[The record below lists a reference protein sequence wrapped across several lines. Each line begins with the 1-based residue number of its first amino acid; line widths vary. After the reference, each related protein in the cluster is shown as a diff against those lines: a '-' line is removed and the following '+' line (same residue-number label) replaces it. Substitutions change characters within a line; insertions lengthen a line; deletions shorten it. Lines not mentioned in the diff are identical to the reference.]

1 MSLKQQMFEAAI
13 RKLNLPAA
21 MESVIEELHDV
32 AFQEDND
39 DDDEPQY
46 VEKDWKSVDKDN
58 GDGTSSVETT

>member
-1 MSLKQQMFEAAI
+1 MFEAAI

-32 AFQEDND
+32 ACQEDN
-39 DDDEPQY
+39 DDEPQY

>member
-1 MSLKQQMFEAAI
+1 MSLKKQMFEAEI
-13 RKLNLPAA
+13 KKLNLPAA

-39 DDDEPQY
+39 EPQY
-46 VEKDWKSVDKDN
+46 IEKDWKSVDKDN

>member
-13 RKLNLPAA
+13 RQLNLPAA

-32 AFQEDND
+32 AFQEDN
-39 DDDEPQY
+39 DEPQY

>member
-1 MSLKQQMFEAAI
+1 MFEAAI

-21 MESVIEELHDV
+21 MESVIEELHD
-32 AFQEDND
+32 ATFPE

>member
-13 RKLNLPAA
+13 RKLNLTAA

-32 AFQEDND
+32 AFQEDN
-39 DDDEPQY
+39 DEPQY

>member
-39 DDDEPQY
+39 DEPQY

>member
-1 MSLKQQMFEAAI
+1 MFEAAI
-13 RKLNLPAA
+13 RKLNLPEA

-32 AFQEDND
+32 AFQEDN
-39 DDDEPQY
+39 DEPQY

>member
-1 MSLKQQMFEAAI
+1 MFEAAI

-39 DDDEPQY
+39 EPKY

>member
-39 DDDEPQY
+39 EPQY

-58 GDGTSSVETT
+58 GDGTSFVETT

>member
-1 MSLKQQMFEAAI
+1 MFEAAI

-39 DDDEPQY
+39 EPQY

-58 GDGTSSVETT
+58 GDGTSSLETT

>member
-1 MSLKQQMFEAAI
+1 MFEAAI

-39 DDDEPQY
+39 EPQY

>member
-13 RKLNLPAA
+13 RKLNLPVA

-32 AFQEDND
+32 AFQEDN
-39 DDDEPQY
+39 DEPQY

>member
-1 MSLKQQMFEAAI
+1 MSLKNQMFEAEI

-21 MESVIEELHDV
+21 MESVIEELHD
-32 AFQEDND
+32 ATFPEDG
-39 DDDEPQY
+39 DDEPQY

>member
-39 DDDEPQY
+39 EPQY
-46 VEKDWKSVDKDN
+46 VEKDWKSV
-58 GDGTSSVETT
+58 ETT

>member
-1 MSLKQQMFEAAI
+1 MSLKKQMFDAEI
-13 RKLNLPAA
+13 KKLSLPTA
-21 MESVIEELHDV
+21 MESVITELHDV
-32 AFQEDND
+32 AFQE

>member
-1 MSLKQQMFEAAI
+1 MFEAAI

>member
-39 DDDEPQY
+39 EPQY
-46 VEKDWKSVDKDN
+46 VVKDWKSVDKEN

>member
-39 DDDEPQY
+39 DDEPQY

>member
-32 AFQEDND
+32 AFQEDN
-39 DDDEPQY
+39 EPQY

>member
-1 MSLKQQMFEAAI
+1 MFESEI
-13 RKLNLPAA
+13 KKLNLPTA
-21 MESVIEELHDV
+21 MESVITELHDV
-32 AFQEDND
+32 AFQE

>member
-39 DDDEPQY
+39 EPQY

>member
-1 MSLKQQMFEAAI
+1 MFEAAI

-21 MESVIEELHDV
+21 MEPVIEELHDV
-32 AFQEDND
+32 AFQEDN
-39 DDDEPQY
+39 DEPQY

>member
-1 MSLKQQMFEAAI
+1 MSLKKQMFDSEI

-21 MESVIEELHDV
+21 MESVIEELHDA
-32 AFQEDND
+32 AFQEDN
-39 DDDEPQY
+39 DEPQY

>member
-32 AFQEDND
+32 AFPEDN
-39 DDDEPQY
+39 DEPQY

>member
-21 MESVIEELHDV
+21 MESVIEELHD
-32 AFQEDND
+32 ATFPE

>member
-1 MSLKQQMFEAAI
+1 MSLKKQMFEAEI

-39 DDDEPQY
+39 DGPQY

>member
-32 AFQEDND
+32 AFQDDN
-39 DDDEPQY
+39 DEPQY